1 MKIAIIIPARMSST
15 RLPGK
20 PLMEIGGRP
29 MVIHVWDR
37 MRKMRGVDDVFIATP
52 DGEIAEAASRYG
64 AAFIMTSERC
74 RSGTD
79 RVAEAAEK
87 VRADV
92 IANVQGDEPLID
104 RRHVKKAIDTLL
116 AARGSVMSTLR
127 CPVASESEMQD
138 RNAVKVVT
146 DSSGRALYF
155 SRSPVPFFASAPV
168 TYPTRPADPWGRHIG
183 TYVYRR
189 KFLMEFASMPRTP
202 LEKAESLEQLRAL
215 ENGYPVHVGFV
226 PGAERGVDTAED
238 LLKARQNIGR
248 SG

>member
-1 MKIAIIIPARMSST
+1 
-15 RLPGK
+15 
-20 PLMEIGGRP
+20 
-29 MVIHVWDR
+29 
-37 MRKMRGVDDVFIATP
+37 
-52 DGEIAEAASRYG
+52 
-64 AAFIMTSERC
+64 
-74 RSGTD
+74 
-79 RVAEAAEK
+79 VAEAAEK

-104 RRHVKKAIDTLL
+104 RRHVKKAIDTLI

-127 CPVASESEMQD
+127 CPVSSEAEMQD

-155 SRSPVPFFASAPV
+155 TRSPVPCYASAPV
-168 TYPTRPADPWGRHIG
+168 TYPTRPSDPWGRHIG

-202 LEKAESLEQLRAL
+202 LEKTESLEQLRAL

-248 SG
+248 SGVKR